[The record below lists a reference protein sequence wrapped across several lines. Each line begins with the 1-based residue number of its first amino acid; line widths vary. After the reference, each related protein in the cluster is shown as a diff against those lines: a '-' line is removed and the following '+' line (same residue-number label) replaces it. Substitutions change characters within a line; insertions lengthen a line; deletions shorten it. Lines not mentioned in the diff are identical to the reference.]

1 MSRNGILGF
10 EAGREG
16 VKAKASVNPL
26 ALVGHRAEQLRRRAR
41 YPAPDHAGQLV
52 ITAAQPLGLPLCN
65 LRRGSAVSA
74 DQQQS
79 RLPDL
84 ALVGHHHRGH
94 HTRKAPRFTEV
105 PAT

>member
-1 MSRNGILGF
+1 
-10 EAGREG
+10 
-16 VKAKASVNPL
+16 
-26 ALVGHRAEQLRRRAR
+26 
-41 YPAPDHAGQLV
+41 
-52 ITAAQPLGLPLCN
+52 
-65 LRRGSAVSA
+65 VSA